1 MAYQG
6 EDNDPPVRSPIDL
19 GTAKTVSDRDE
30 DDYSTIVRLL
40 QLVKE
45 AEEKCSSINLIDT
58 EHPKLSADQQAVA
71 YQFCLNELIAP
82 TRALLEGAINDVET
96 NRREKFNGSN

>member
-6 EDNDPPVRSPIDL
+6 EDNEVPVRSPIDL
-19 GTAKTVSDRDE
+19 GTAKVASDRDE

-40 QLVKE
+40 ELVQE

-82 TRALLEGAINDVET
+82 TKALLVGAIEDVQT
-96 NRREKFNGSN
+96 NRKEKFNG